1 MAPSRYVDLLILLA
15 DNCGCR
21 LQHHDGSTPRVEKRV
36 KWSVLDDNNQE
47 LRLSTLAMFEVTETH
62 SHWTLA
68 ATSDVFDA
76 AREEVLFRTTTLKVI
91 SQARAPASPSCVFW
105 SRYRVH
111 DVSSSSATKVNSRA
125 QPIQLR
131 NKELAVNAWM
141 VMMRRKEKN
150 MRRFMM
156 ERCG

>member
-1 MAPSRYVDLLILLA
+1 
-15 DNCGCR
+15 
-21 LQHHDGSTPRVEKRV
+21 VEKRV
-36 KWSVLDDNNQE
+36 AWSVLNDNNQE

-76 AREEVLFRTTTLKVI
+76 ARKEVLFRTTTLKVI
-91 SQARAPASPSCVFW
+91 TQARAPASPSCVFW

-111 DVSSSSATKVNSRA
+111 DVSSASAARANSKEL
-125 QPIQLR
+125 PIQLR
-131 NKELAVNAWM
+131 NKELAVNAWKD
-141 VMMRRKEKN
+141 MMRCKDKS
-150 MRRFMM
+150 MRRIMM